1 MHDGTCA
8 GTPGVARRTMLRGA
22 AVAGLAAPLLAACGE
37 DGDETSSAATAG
49 GGASIQAGDVPVGG
63 GTVLPDEM
71 VVVTQ
76 PRQGEFKA
84 FSAVCTHQ
92 GCPVQQVT
100 DGRIIC
106 NCHGS
111 QFSIGDGSVVAGPAD
126 RPLESRSVS
135 VDGDSVTVS

>member
-1 MHDGTCA
+1 
-8 GTPGVARRTMLRGA
+8 
-22 AVAGLAAPLLAACGE
+22 
-37 DGDETSSAATAG
+37 
-49 GGASIQAGDVPVGG
+49 
-63 GTVLPDEM
+63 M

-111 QFSIGDGSVVAGPAD
+111 QFSIGDGAVVAGPAD